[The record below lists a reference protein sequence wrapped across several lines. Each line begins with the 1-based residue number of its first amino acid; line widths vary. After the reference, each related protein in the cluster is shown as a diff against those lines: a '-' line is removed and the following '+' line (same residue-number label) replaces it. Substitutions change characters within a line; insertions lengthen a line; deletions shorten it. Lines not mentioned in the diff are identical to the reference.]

1 MYYAFQIS
9 KKYTQEVPVY
19 SLILNKE
26 GKIIAES
33 PNLVNKID
41 VTAHAEKNVMLQVA
55 HHEGYRNLSKYI
67 LLSTLEPCDM
77 CQEICRLYCINQVYF
92 SAYNP
97 LKQYSSPRSWI
108 GGILLEEGSQIIKKC
123 FLNCRKGK
131 IK

>member
-1 MYYAFQIS
+1 MRYAFQLS

-19 SLILNKE
+19 SLILNRE

-33 PNLVNKID
+33 ANLVNKID

-55 HHEGYRNLSKYI
+55 QYEGYRNLSKYI

-77 CQEICRLYCINQVYF
+77 CQEICRLHCLNQVYF
-92 SAYNP
+92 SAYNR
-97 LKQYSSPRSWI
+97 LKQCMSPKSWI
-108 GGILLEEGSQIIKKC
+108 GGILLDEGSQIIKKC